1 VWVGRAPQVGRHGG
15 GTALASAAEKD
26 ETAEL
31 ARVIGENLRRLRTRR
46 RWSLDRFAER
56 AGVGRTALA
65 ELERGDGAPTIALL
79 WRIARALGVPF
90 AALTSSFRLPGT
102 HVLRAE
108 RARQLRSRDGRFSS
122 RALFPPDADR
132 RVEFYELHLAPR
144 SVEEAEAHPPGTLEN
159 LVVASGGL
167 EISFAQRT
175 HRLATGDAIQFE
187 ADLPHAYTNTGEAE
201 AVMYLVMTY
210 ADEVPGLPDVVG

>member
-1 VWVGRAPQVGRHGG
+1 M
-15 GTALASAAEKD
+15 TLAAEKD

-56 AGVGRTALA
+56 AGVGRAALTD
-65 ELERGDGAPTIALL
+65 LEHGQGAPTIALL

-102 HVLRAE
+102 SVLRAE
-108 RARQLRSRDGRFSS
+108 RAKLLRSRDGRFSS
-122 RALFPPDADR
+122 RALFPPDPER
-132 RVEFYELHLAPR
+132 RVEFYELRLAAR
-144 SVEEAEAHPPGTLEN
+144 SVDEAEAHPPGTLEN
-159 LVVASGGL
+159 LVVASGAV
-167 EISFAQRT
+167 EVSFAQRT

-187 ADLPHAYTNTGEAE
+187 ADLPHAYANTGETE
-201 AVMYLVMTY
+201 AIMYLVMTY
-210 ADEVPGLPDVVG
+210 ADEEPGPPDRVG

>member
-1 VWVGRAPQVGRHGG
+1 MAI
-15 GTALASAAEKD
+15 AAAEREKD

-56 AGVGRTALA
+56 AGVGRAALTD
-65 ELERGDGAPTIALL
+65 LEHGVGAPTIALL

-102 HVLRAE
+102 HLLRAE
-108 RARQLRSRDGRFSS
+108 RAKLLRSRDGRFSS

-132 RVEFYELHLAPR
+132 RVEFYELRLAAR
-144 SVEEAEAHPPGTLEN
+144 SIEDAEAHPPGTFEN
-159 LVVASGGL
+159 LVVAAGAV

-175 HRLATGDAIQFE
+175 HRLAAGDAIQFE
-187 ADLPHAYTNTGEAE
+187 ADLPHAYANTGDAE
-201 AVMYLVMTY
+201 AVMYLAMTY
-210 ADEVPGLPDVVG
+210 ADPVPGLPDVLG